1 MKTEIVVSF
10 PVPEKALTVL
20 GILRSQ
26 NDGVHFEIDELEGT
40 LTLFGDV
47 LDFAEYAED
56 WDEGVE

>member
-10 PVPEKALTVL
+10 PVPEKALKVL
-20 GILRSQ
+20 ALLRSQ
-26 NDGVHFEIDELEGT
+26 NAGIHFEVDELEGT
-40 LTLFGDV
+40 LMLFGDV